1 LNRLKL
7 SKTDRLCKKKT
18 INELFTGDSAKKISD
33 YPLLLVW
40 GNIKEESSTPIQVL
54 FSVSKRFSK
63 KSVVRNKIKRQM
75 RELYRLNKFRFYHIL
90 SQKEQ
95 HIAMMF
101 MYIGKELVPF
111 ENLKNSIEK
120 IIEKF
125 SKIHN

>member
-1 LNRLKL
+1 
-7 SKTDRLCKKKT
+7 
-18 INELFTGDSAKKISD
+18 
-33 YPLLLVW
+33 
-40 GNIKEESSTPIQVL
+40 
-54 FSVSKRFSK
+54 
-63 KSVVRNKIKRQM
+63 M